1 MPDSKKPKVKKSELQ
16 KLFKRLKIVREWNR
30 IEKRLIEIAEPL
42 YAKTTPEEIQYI
54 RKIIRIAEDAAPEAA
69 QGIKNNSKEGDHLKG
84 LPFEVALE
92 EVRKE
97 SVFSAIIGALAK
109 MNHIEVFLD
118 PRAKYGVTDGRT
130 KGKFNLSGER
140 QYVAARN
147 KERQRKKREQT
158 KINRA
163 YFESLL
169 KA

>member
-1 MPDSKKPKVKKSELQ
+1 MPNSKKPKIKKSDLQ
-16 KLFKRLKIVREWNR
+16 KLFERLKIVREWNE

-42 YAKTTPEEIQYI
+42 YDKTTLEEIQYI
-54 RKIIRIAEDAAPEAA
+54 RKMIRIAEAAAPEAT
-69 QGIKNNSKEGDHLKG
+69 QGIKNNSKEGDYLKN
-84 LPFEVALE
+84 LPFEIALE

-97 SVFSAIIGALAK
+97 SVFAAIIGTLAK
-109 MNHIEVFLD
+109 INHIEVFLD

-130 KGKFNLSGER
+130 KGKYNLSGER

-147 KERQRKKREQT
+147 NERERKKREQT